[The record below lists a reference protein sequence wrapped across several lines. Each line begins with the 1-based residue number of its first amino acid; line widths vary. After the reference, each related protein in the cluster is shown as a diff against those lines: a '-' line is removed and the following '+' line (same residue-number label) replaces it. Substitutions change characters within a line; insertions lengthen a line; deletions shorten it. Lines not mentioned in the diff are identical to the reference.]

1 MRARAMRR
9 RTSSESSQYSYISN
23 LQTRSFD
30 NPLAPFW
37 YPAGAAVLLVVPFDC
52 ERGQL
57 VINDAFRAILDVNN
71 WKALAAD

>member
-37 YPAGAAVLLVVPFDC
+37 YQTGASVLWVVPFDC

-57 VINDAFRAILDVNN
+57 VVNDAFSAFLDVHNR
-71 WKALAAD
+71 KALAAG